1 MSWDAGA
8 LHILPELEE
17 DQQHARYPLG
27 SDGVESSKAT
37 THTHART
44 RAHAHTHSCKRLGAA
59 DLESQ
64 HIPPDGVL
72 YPESL

>member
-37 THTHART
+37 THTRIPVSGSELLISRVST
-44 RAHAHTHSCKRLGAA
+44 FLLTVCCTLRASKPLG
-59 DLESQ
+59 
-64 HIPPDGVL
+64 PV
-72 YPESL
+72 